1 MAPAACQVGYPGQRM
16 ESVTAE
22 EMTVGWVDG
31 RQTQNKE
38 VGWVEGWWGKE
49 TDGGRV
55 KGWWA

>member
-1 MAPAACQVGYPGQRM
+1 VAPAACQVGYPGQRM
-16 ESVTAE
+16 ESVIAE

-49 TDGGRV
+49 TDGG
-55 KGWWA
+55 